1 MRRQTERKSD
11 TVCLGGKKEFVWYR
25 EQWEFCWQD
34 WFAVF
39 YFYFFSI
46 AVVIK
51 EPETAITSDFTVPVW
66 MMGNLTV
73 TPDFFLLLLCAPHPW
88 YEWISYR
95 SDLKITYSSCINFL
109 QMPLKIGNYWFILK
123 SVKFRGYL
131 LENEHGKEKKQCQP
145 YFPLLYTA
153 IWYHLQSKDAV
164 INRPAVFAWSL
175 VSCKICNRAIM
186 AFVNK

>member
-1 MRRQTERKSD
+1 MGILLARLIC
-11 TVCLGGKKEFVWYR
+11 CLLFL
-25 EQWEFCWQD
+25 F
-34 WFAVF
+34 
-39 YFYFFSI
+39 
-46 AVVIK
+46 
-51 EPETAITSDFTVPVW
+51 
-66 MMGNLTV
+66 
-73 TPDFFLLLLCAPHPW
+73 FFLLLLLLKSLKLLSHLTSLSP
-88 YEWISYR
+88 YEWWVIWLSHLTSFFCYYVHHTLGVWISYR
-95 SDLKITYSSCINFL
+95 SDLKITYSSCVNFL
-109 QMPLKIGNYWFILK
+109 QMLLKIGNYWFILK